1 MLCRNPWGETEWKG
15 DWSDSSPLW
24 TEQMQQE
31 IERMV
36 KSDDGTFWMSFE
48 DMVANFYSINVC
60 MTRHPKYN
68 PVPWFESRRKFC
80 FQYLEDDD
88 DSVDDDKKL
97 SVPIF
102 VMTVTDPGHFI
113 VAVHQEDTRCHG
125 AKPYIDLGVTVL
137 KEDPTDG
144 TYTLVNGTGISVER
158 QNHSAEFEVSSG
170 KYLLVPTTTG
180 IKLKQQL
187 KQEKVAVGEIAP
199 PKQLLQRDSA
209 GKIEFTD
216 DVVNIFWDLFDRL
229 DHDGDN
235 LLNKDE
241 LDHFMVLAGLEP
253 LQDDVFEW
261 LINNFEPPHTNG
273 LSRQG
278 FINAQLFFLENVG
291 SEEEKLI
298 KEFRHLGYND
308 RLQLSNARGAVLSV
322 HGTVEM
328 TLNSIPFDPKVFEE
342 AVELPIMQLG
352 NVTKYEG
359 GKVVLYR
366 YRGGYGGVSF
376 LVANNHNHP
385 LKFVMDCSGG
395 KNIISHRD
403 SLKHE
408 ELIPPG
414 ECSIMHHLAPADTK
428 AGSWS
433 WSYTASYMFM

>member
-1 MLCRNPWGETEWKG
+1 
-15 DWSDSSPLW
+15 
-24 TEQMQQE
+24 MQQE
-31 IERMV
+31 IEWVV
-36 KSDDGTFWMSFE
+36 KSDDGTFWMSLE
-48 DMVANFYSINVC
+48 DMLTNFYSINVC

-80 FQYLEDDD
+80 FHYLEDDNNNND
-88 DSVDDDKKL
+88 DDDKRL

-102 VMTVTDPGHFI
+102 IMTVMHPGHFI

-125 AKPYIDLGVTVL
+125 AKPYIDIGVTVL
-137 KEDPTDG
+137 KVDPNHDS

-158 QNHSAEFEVSSG
+158 QNHSVEFEVSPG

-187 KQEKVAVGEIAP
+187 ELDKAIAVGDIAPP
-199 PKQLLQRDSA
+199 PKQLLQRDSE

-216 DVVNIFWDLFDRL
+216 DVQNIFWDLFDRM
-229 DHDGDN
+229 DHDGDD
-235 LLNKDE
+235 LLNKAE

-253 LQDDVFEW
+253 LQDNVFQW
-261 LINNFEPPHTNG
+261 LIHNFEPPHTEG

-278 FINAQLFFLENVG
+278 FINAQLFFLENVD

-298 KEFRHLGYND
+298 KEFQHLGYND
-308 RLQLSNARGAVLSV
+308 RLQLINARGAVLSV

-342 AVELPIMQLG
+342 AIELPILQHG
-352 NVTKYEG
+352 EVTKYEG
-359 GKVVLYR
+359 GKVCLHR

-376 LVANNHNHP
+376 VVANNHNHP
-385 LKFVMDCSGG
+385 LKFEMDCSGG
-395 KNIISHRD
+395 KNIISHRA

-408 ELIPPG
+408 EVIPAG
-414 ECSIMHHLAPADTK
+414 ECSIMHHLAPADTR